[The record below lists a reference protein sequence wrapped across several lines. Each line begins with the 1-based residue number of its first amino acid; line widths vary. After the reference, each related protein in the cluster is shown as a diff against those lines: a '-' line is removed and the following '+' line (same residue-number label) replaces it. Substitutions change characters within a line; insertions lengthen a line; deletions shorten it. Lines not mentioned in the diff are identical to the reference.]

1 MKPALQSKLT
11 TVQPIADE
19 PRRRGRPRSE
29 SAADAVLEAAYQ
41 IVAEAG
47 LKGATM
53 DAITAR
59 SGVSKMTIY
68 KWWGGRLPLLIDAF
82 LRESNLLLPLSE
94 SDAPLK
100 ALQTH
105 ARRYIT
111 ALEGDLGRVMRAV
124 IAECMAETGDAALF
138 YQRYLIERR
147 ELGLNVIRRG
157 QRDGL
162 IASTRPPEMLYDQI
176 YGTIFYRFLFHMP
189 GLNRRFAAALVD
201 STLRK

>member
-1 MKPALQSKLT
+1 ML
-11 TVQPIADE
+11 
-19 PRRRGRPRSE
+19 E
-29 SAADAVLEAAYQ
+29 SAYR
-41 IVAEAG
+41 IVAETG

-68 KWWGGRLPLLIDAF
+68 KWWGARLPLLIDAF
-82 LRESNLLLPLSE
+82 LRESNLLLPLSQSE
-94 SDAPLK
+94 APLK

-105 ARRYIT
+105 ARRYVT

-124 IAECMAETGDAALF
+124 IAECMTETGDAALF

-147 ELGLNVIRRG
+147 DLGLGVIRRG

-162 IASTRPPEMLYDQI
+162 IASTRPAEMLYDQI
-176 YGTIFYRFLFHMP
+176 YGTIFYRFLFRMP

-201 STLRK
+201 STLRE

>member
-1 MKPALQSKLT
+1 MPCS
-11 TVQPIADE
+11 
-19 PRRRGRPRSE
+19 
-29 SAADAVLEAAYQ
+29 EAAYQ

-94 SDAPLK
+94 SDTPIK
-100 ALQTH
+100 ALQNH

-124 IAECMAETGDAALF
+124 IAECMAETGDAALL
-138 YQRYLIERR
+138 YERYLIERR

-157 QRDGL
+157 QNDGL

-176 YGTIFYRFLFHMP
+176 YGTIFYRFLFRMP

-201 STLRK
+201 STLGE